1 MSIVFVIFS
10 FAPPP
15 ATLNY
20 KTKCKSIDIAS
31 PNNEYL
37 IQSKAAD
44 CDCEAWEFTKK
55 TNFVSGPFSG
65 RYLSICTLNILT
77 GVNLERL

>member
-1 MSIVFVIFS
+1 MWIVFVIFS

-20 KTKCKSIDIAS
+20 KTKCKSNDIAS

-44 CDCEAWEFTKK
+44 CECEAWEFTKK

>member
-37 IQSKAAD
+37 IQNKATG
-44 CDCEAWEFTKK
+44 CDREAWEFTKK
-55 TNFVSGPFSG
+55 KT
-65 RYLSICTLNILT
+65 LSVDLCMDVI
-77 GVNLERL
+77 